1 MKWDRF
7 PWYIH
12 KGLYFIAFLIL
23 SLFYYNI
30 TDVIKS
36 GFIRNSTIQEGCM
49 KKIIAVSL
57 GCMIGI
63 SMLMLGMAVSK
74 DYTGCYICSGKSGTY
89 VKYKGDDTFDK
100 RKKAKALGCEVGGTS
115 SSCDA
120 ANYTILGTVD

>member
-1 MKWDRF
+1 MVYSQGFIFYCLFDPVFILLQYNRC
-7 PWYIH
+7 YI
-12 KGLYFIAFLIL
+12 
-23 SLFYYNI
+23 
-30 TDVIKS
+30 S
-36 GFIRNSTIQEGCM
+36 GFIRNTTIQEGCM

-63 SMLMLGMAVSK
+63 SLLMLGMAVSK